1 MASLELLL
9 GLVRSSLRMPQKVE
23 LLKKLDN
30 LRALTVLSIDDIRQL
45 TGSPVRRSEWLP
57 SDIEAVVERDLS
69 LMERYSIGT
78 VGYLSSWYPP
88 LLREIPDP
96 PFALFYRGTLPD
108 PEKPL
113 IGVVG
118 TRSPSGDGALAAAR
132 FGAELAQAG
141 VAVVSGLA
149 RGIDALA
156 HRGNVDGGAPSVAV
170 LACGPDRLYPRSNQR
185 LAGALL
191 ARGGCVISEYPP
203 GEAPLKYRFPQRNRI
218 IAGLS
223 RALLVVEA
231 PERSGA
237 LITADFAL
245 EQGRDVFVCTVALSS
260 RRGAGTAVLHRQGAQ
275 AVSGASELLA
285 ALERPRNR
293 VDVGSYAGIGQNQLL
308 LDLSDSAGAGSCF
321 GRLLNPESIESK
333 PMESLPS
340 SQQDSEVRVPRSYA
354 YGGKKAGS
362 KEETRGKDP
371 RYRGVPG
378 KGKNNREISRFGIC
392 GKSVHGASDR
402 LAEVPHSHKY
412 R

>member
-1 MASLELLL
+1 MASLDLLL
-9 GLVRSSLRMPQKVE
+9 GLVRASLRMPQKVE

-30 LRALTVLSIDDIRQL
+30 LQALTVLSIDDIRYL
-45 TGSPVRRSEWLP
+45 TGFPVRRPEWLP
-57 SDIEAVVERDLS
+57 SDIESAVERDLE
-69 LMERYSIGT
+69 LLDRYQIGT

-118 TRSPSGDGALAAAR
+118 TRCPSGDGALAAAR
-132 FGAELAQAG
+132 FGTELAQAG

-170 LACGPDRLYPRSNQR
+170 LACGPERLYPRSNQR
-185 LAGALL
+185 LAGTLL
-191 ARGGCVISEYPP
+191 ARGGCVLSEYPP

-218 IAGLS
+218 ISGLS

-231 PERSGA
+231 PEKSGA

-245 EQGRDVFVCTVALSS
+245 EQGREVFVCSAALAS
-260 RRGAGTAVLHRQGAQ
+260 RRGAGTASLHKQGAQ
-275 AVSGASELLA
+275 AVSNASELLE
-285 ALERPRNR
+285 ALERPREN
-293 VDVGSYAGIGQNQLL
+293 GSGPVYSGTARNQLL
-308 LDLSDSAGAGSCF
+308 LDLSDSAGAGTCF
-321 GRLLNPESIESK
+321 SERLEPESIDSK

-340 SQQDSEVRVPRSYA
+340 SHEDVGERAPRSYA

-362 KEETRGKDP
+362 KEETRGNDP
-371 RYRGVPG
+371 RYRGVSG
-378 KGKNNREISRFGIC
+378 KGKNDRKISRLGVC
-392 GKSVHGASDR
+392 G
-402 LAEVPHSHKY
+402 
-412 R
+412 